1 MITPT
6 SKTYFVPL
14 SDSTRD
20 LIERY
25 ADFNEEGYIAVFQI
39 INKEVIE
46 ALHCAKEW
54 LTEGFLANES
64 LSEVWQRE
72 NPCSVCDQ
80 KSGCNITCRQKHAFD
95 KEVYGGLLCGTTPAA
110 QQKVWGSEEVKNM
123 VRFKVRLGSISDAEQ
138 GLFFERDL
146 GYSTGGVSVWKNG
159 KISINGSEISLRPW
173 SAALYTIFTL
183 NPEGFPLAMIAS
195 ERKKEFVNIYRNITK
210 STIKVNNLKAQ
221 LANIDGTT
229 KLLNNKLS
237 ELNTQL
243 KEAGV
248 PQIFW
253 VTTTSHK
260 ANNKP
265 YYIPYLREEK

>member
-1 MITPT
+1 MITPQN
-6 SKTYFVPL
+6 KTFLVLL
-14 SDSTRD
+14 SDSTCD

-25 ADFNEEGYIAVFQI
+25 ADIDSQGHICNFQI

-54 LTEGFLANES
+54 LVGGFLGNES
-64 LSEVWQRE
+64 LSEVWMRE
-72 NPCSVCDQ
+72 NPCSVCPEQ
-80 KSGCNITCRQKHAFD
+80 SGCNITCRRKHAFD
-95 KEVYGGLLCGTTPAA
+95 REVYGGLLCGGAPAA
-110 QQKVWGSEEVKNM
+110 NQKAWGSDEVKNM
-123 VRFKVRLGSISDAEQ
+123 VRFKVRFGTNSESKK

-146 GYSTGGVSVWKNG
+146 GYSEGGVWVNKNG
-159 KISINGSEISLRPW
+159 EISINGAVVSLRPW
-173 SAALYTIFTL
+173 SATLYTLFAQ
-183 NPEGFPLAMIAS
+183 NPEGFPLASLANDH
-195 ERKKEFVNIYRNITK
+195 RKELVKTYRNITK
-210 STIKVNNLKAQ
+210 STVKVAKLKTQ
-221 LANIDGTT
+221 LANPDGTT

-260 ANNKP
+260 ANNQP
-265 YYIPYLREEK
+265 YFIPYLRGEK